1 MKKFALRKETL
12 RKLDADEMKRVEG
25 GKPFETLET
34 SGTVTISRLQAADQ
48 A

>member
-12 RKLDADEMKRVEG
+12 RNLEADEMKRAEG
-25 GKPFETLET
+25 GKPVETLET
-34 SGTVTISRLQAADQ
+34 SGTVTVSRLQAADQ